1 MKLFPCL
8 LPYTKINWTGIK
20 KLNIR
25 LEAIKPLEE
34 NIEAIFLPSVFAM
47 SFWVSHQKPR
57 QQGNNCKNKQ
67 VTSHQTSN
75 KGTSTKSND
84 NLQIDRRYFQ
94 IIYFSSVQF
103 SHSVVSDSLRP
114 CESQHARPPCPSP
127 ALGVYSN
134 SCPSSRWCHPAISS
148 SVVPFSSCPHIFD
161 KSLLSKNTWDIQLNC
176 KQHQII
182 HIFNGA

>member
-1 MKLFPCL
+1 M
-8 LPYTKINWTGIK
+8 
-20 KLNIR
+20 
-25 LEAIKPLEE
+25 IKPPDE
-34 NIEAIFLPSVFAM
+34 NIQAIFLPSVSAM

-67 VTSHQTSN
+67 VTPHQTSN
-75 KGTSTKSND
+75 KGTSTKSNG

-94 IIYFSSVQF
+94 IICFSSVQF
-103 SHSVVSDSLRP
+103 SCLVVSDSLRP

-148 SVVPFSSCPHIFD
+148 SVVPFSFCPHIFD
-161 KSLLSKNTWDIQLNC
+161 KSLLSKNTWDIQL
-176 KQHQII
+176 KGKKHQII